1 MAGKS
6 GAAEIRLMLGSKYVR
21 TGMWKSRVDNGVPR
35 GFVETIGL
43 SEGWGAVKGPW
54 AEWQRPVLILI
65 SDLPATGHI
74 SGLLVTNPGLWC
86 SSVKQRAFCQV

>member
-6 GAAEIRLMLGSKYVR
+6 EAAEIRVMVGSKYVR
-21 TGMWKSRVDNGVPR
+21 TGMWESSVDNGVTQ

-43 SEGWGAVKGPW
+43 SEGWGAVKGLW

-74 SGLLVTNPGLWC
+74 S
-86 SSVKQRAFCQV
+86 